1 MRSRLASLACILT
14 STFVLAVPLA
24 NAQSSDELF
33 DPSTLNDIQLSMKQS
48 DWETLQDTYLAD
60 TYYPADM
67 TWRNVVVPQVGIRSR
82 GSGSRNR
89 SKPGLKV
96 DFGRYLDQ
104 TAFGL
109 KSLVLANAIQD
120 PSMIGQRI
128 GLGMFARMGMPAP
141 RVVHVRL
148 FVNRE
153 YIGLY
158 ELIEPLDKTFLGRV
172 FGADANGK
180 TENGG
185 YLYEYHWKDG
195 YAWDYLGADLQIYQE
210 LFEPKTHE
218 SDAPAVLYGPLQDM
232 FKTINEARDTQFER
246 EVGELLDLPQ
256 FVRHI
261 AVENFV
267 AEHDGFL
274 GYWGPNNFYL
284 YRFQGRKLAQLLPWD
299 KDLVFWAA
307 DQDIFQGVNDNVLA
321 RRALAVPSLY
331 RLYLETLIECAARAA
346 EPESPD
352 SKTGWFEAEIQR
364 TISQIRQAAH
374 ADTNK
379 RFDTDRFDDEIEKVQ
394 RFARDRARYVAH
406 EAHYALEHM
415 SQELAQKS
423 LSEVF
428 LSYPRLQSF
437 EFTQDHSGL
446 HMGSLYPLEL
456 WR

>member
-1 MRSRLASLACILT
+1 
-14 STFVLAVPLA
+14 
-24 NAQSSDELF
+24 
-33 DPSTLNDIQLSMKQS
+33 
-48 DWETLQDTYLAD
+48 
-60 TYYPADM
+60 
-67 TWRNVVVPQVGIRSR
+67 
-82 GSGSRNR
+82 
-89 SKPGLKV
+89 
-96 DFGRYLDQ
+96 
-104 TAFGL
+104 
-109 KSLVLANAIQD
+109 
-120 PSMIGQRI
+120 
-128 GLGMFARMGMPAP
+128 MGMPSP

-148 FVNRE
+148 FVNRT

-158 ELIEPLDKTFLGRV
+158 ELIEPLDKTFLARV
-172 FGADANGK
+172 FGQDANGK

-195 YAWDYLGADLQIYQE
+195 YTWDYLGADLRIYAE

-218 SDAPAVLYGPLQDM
+218 TDAPAVLYGSLEDM
-232 FKTINEARDTQFER
+232 FQTINEARDTQFER
-246 EVGELLDLPQ
+246 EVGAFLDLQQ

-307 DQDIFQGVNDNVLA
+307 DLDIFQGVNDNVLA
-321 RRALAVPSLY
+321 KRVLAVPSLY
-331 RLYLETLIECAARAA
+331 RLYLETLIECAARAE

-352 SKTGWFEAEIQR
+352 SKTGWFEAEIGR
-364 TISQIRQAAH
+364 AINQIREAAH

-379 RFDTDRFDDEIEKVQ
+379 RFDTERFEDEIEKVQ
-394 RFARDRARYVAH
+394 RFARDRPRYVAH
-406 EAHYALEHM
+406 EARYALEHM
-415 SQELAQKS
+415 SQDLARKS
-423 LSEVF
+423 LAEVS
-428 LSYPRLQSF
+428 LSYPRLQPL

-446 HMGSLYPLEL
+446 HLGSLSPLSL